1 MFAMKILIDGI
12 ENTVAALIG
21 LKTKRYDM
29 EQLDSFEDE
38 MKDDITELNETRD
51 VRELLKEQVEEIDQ
65 KLDEILDNL
74 NDLEGEA
81 AESVK
86 QELLDK
92 KEKKMSEIEEKER
105 FAESKEQELNEK
117 MQNLDNA
124 INERRDALNK
134 VQELG
139 STADIDVGDAVGDI
153 NDEINR
159 LEEDKQSIL
168 EALKDNKR

>member
-21 LKTKRYDM
+21 LNIKRYDM

-38 MKDDITELNETRD
+38 MKDNITELNETRD
-51 VRELLKEQVEEIDQ
+51 IRELLKEQVEEIDQ

-168 EALKDNKR
+168 EALKNNKR